1 LRGRTGD
8 MGARRRPA
16 GRLPLAKLLR
26 SGQQSV
32 RRRGPFHPRRS
43 GDDGPPLAPPGSST
57 GGHFMHG
64 ISGVS
69 ASAVCKP
76 SSVPIDAEAPSG
88 DGHPSEAAGRPTAH
102 AADPKAGQR
111 ASPPAGRPARVAPSY
126 LALLRVEFARFT
138 PPLTPGSVAASS
150 LWHWSSSRDGRVLPA
165 TLRCGART
173 FLTPPMRV
181 TPIGVAR
188 PSDRLAD
195 WAILRRS
202 GSTTGRG
209 HPMASNRRGRRS

>member
-1 LRGRTGD
+1 MD
-8 MGARRRPA
+8 
-16 GRLPLAKLLR
+16 
-26 SGQQSV
+26 
-32 RRRGPFHPRRS
+32 RRS
-43 GDDGPPLAPPGSST
+43 RAIDKEVAPGSHTRTRATPGASWARSPPWLCQRRWPW
-57 GGHFMHG
+57 GSSF
-64 ISGVS
+64 IESQGVS

-102 AADPKAGQR
+102 AADPRAGQR

-138 PPLTPGSVAASS
+138 PQPTRGSATASS

-173 FLTPPMRV
+173 FLTP
-181 TPIGVAR
+181 TDA
-188 PSDRLAD
+188 
-195 WAILRRS
+195 
-202 GSTTGRG
+202 G
-209 HPMASNRRGRRS
+209 HPDRCRATIRPAR